1 LKDNKQITCQCGL
14 VLLTG
19 DDIYN
24 HLQSSGHQ
32 LKTTSYNVNNYH
44 LIDQMLVK
52 FRLELYAAVQMLQ
65 GEHLDQFRKLI
76 AEIAT
81 LCNLEVSDTGT
92 FTKLDE

>member
-1 LKDNKQITCQCGL
+1 
-14 VLLTG
+14 
-19 DDIYN
+19 
-24 HLQSSGHQ
+24 
-32 LKTTSYNVNNYH
+32 
-44 LIDQMLVK
+44 
-52 FRLELYAAVQMLQ
+52 MLQ